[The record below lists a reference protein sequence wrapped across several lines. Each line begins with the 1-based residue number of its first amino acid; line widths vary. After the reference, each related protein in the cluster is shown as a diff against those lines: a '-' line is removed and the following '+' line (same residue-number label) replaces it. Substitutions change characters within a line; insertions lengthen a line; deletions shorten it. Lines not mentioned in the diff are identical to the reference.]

1 MKIDITALEQM
12 WLEAK
17 KTEEE
22 NFQEKSKMNV
32 LIEVLEVQLQ
42 NAQEIIEALDN
53 ENKEL
58 RGKLIT
64 FVQKGLQY
72 LEMEANLSNNDVEM
86 DEDFSFLQPFEIITK
101 DVNQLRQMIKEKTK
115 GEET

>member
-58 RGKLIT
+58 RGKLIKSEKNAEI
-64 FVQKGLQY
+64 FCQKLKEWLKSKGRLQ
-72 LEMEANLSNNDVEM
+72 LNMHSVL
-86 DEDFSFLQPFEIITK
+86 DEPESMITISK
-101 DVNQLRQMIKEKTK
+101 LIRLVAT
-115 GEET
+115 

>member
-72 LEMEANLSNNDVEM
+72 LEMEANLSNVSMLIVVISSIVVN
-86 DEDFSFLQPFEIITK
+86 FLGAQGDT
-101 DVNQLRQMIKEKTK
+101 
-115 GEET
+115 